1 MHRGNL
7 VGRLFFVNGI
17 LCIVVSGLLAVLIT
31 GCDSHARWHSCE
43 SLGELA

>member
-7 VGRLFFVNGI
+7 VARLFFVNGI
-17 LCIVVSGLLAVLIT
+17 LCIVVSRMLAVLIT

-43 SLGELA
+43 SLGELE

>member
-1 MHRGNL
+1 MRRGNL
-7 VGRLFFVNGI
+7 VGRLCFVNGI
-17 LCIVVSGLLAVLIT
+17 LCIVASRMLAVLST